1 MAMLVQNNEYIFAI
15 QAYILDALGSSPPVA
30 ALLSPV
36 HPFDSYHFLP
46 KPTMSKQPTERL
58 MDARGYSFTSQ
69 GPAKVDNI
77 DSILEDPNLLWIEDK
92 EIDEDRIKDAQQR
105 IAKQGANI
113 ALFWRNKYI
122 NEAGKYWHT
131 FYKRNLDHFYKNRHY
146 LHIVFPEL
154 APENC
159 QSSTSLLEVGCG
171 VGNAVIPLLDINP
184 NLTVHAIDF
193 ASSAIEILRKNQ
205 YVIDNRLY
213 PSVCDVVN
221 HEIPVEDNSM
231 SYILCMFV
239 LSAIAPLSQ
248 PVVIQKLMKKLKPG
262 GKLFI
267 RDYGRYDEA
276 QLRFNKGSKIDDNF
290 YVRCDGTCAYY
301 FEINELKLLI
311 ESQGLQSEECSYI
324 LRQYAN
330 RSQKISRR
338 RVWIHGKFVYTGSQ
352 QD

>member
-1 MAMLVQNNEYIFAI
+1 MYVQNNEYVSAI
-15 QAYILDALGSSPPVA
+15 EAYILAIIGPPGIPLD

-36 HPFDSYHFLP
+36 RAFDTYHYI
-46 KPTMSKQPTERL
+46 PTEIIPVDTSSL
-58 MDARGYSFTSQ
+58 IIDKRGCSFTNQ

-77 DSILEDPNLLWIEDK
+77 DNILEDPNLLWIEDK
-92 EIDEDRIKDAQQR
+92 DIDEDRIRDAQER
-105 IAKQGANI
+105 IAKQGGNI
-113 ALFWRNKYI
+113 SLFWRNKYI

-131 FYKRNLDHFYKNRHY
+131 FYRRNLDHFYKDRHY

-159 QSSTSLLEVGCG
+159 QLPTTLLEVGCG

-193 ASSAIEILRKNQ
+193 ASSAIEILTKNP
-205 YVIDNRLY
+205 YTISNRLY

-221 HEIPVEDNSM
+221 HEIPVEDHSM

-239 LSAIAPLSQ
+239 LSAIAPVSQ
-248 PVVIQKLMKKLKPG
+248 AIVVKKLMKKLKPG

-301 FEINELKLLI
+301 FEINELKVLM
-311 ESQGLQSEECSYI
+311 ESQGLHSEECSYI

-330 RSQKISRR
+330 RSQKVARR
-338 RVWIHGKFVYTGSQ
+338 RVWIHGKFACIDNHQ
-352 QD
+352 N